1 MRPIQR
7 SQREALAVF
16 SEDSNYRR
24 AAWQEYL
31 RKLREARARQSVRQQ
46 QREQADKP
54 VIVGNPHICQ
64 SEGERAG
71 VSHG

>member
-16 SEDSNYRR
+16 SEDSGYRR
-24 AAWQEYL
+24 ALWQEYL
-31 RKLREARARQSVRQQ
+31 RKLREAREQQSVRQQ
-46 QREQADKP
+46 QREQASQP

-64 SEGERAG
+64 SEGETAG